1 VVSGGSVGG
10 GTGLGVVRG
19 RYGTVQGVVR
29 VVLGTT
35 PGDSAVV
42 LLCRWVVSTRRAA
55 KQVPTRGWHRVAQ
68 GGTGW
73 HTSWHT

>member
-1 VVSGGSVGG
+1 VVSGGSVGR
-10 GTGLGVVRG
+10 GTGLGVVRV
-19 RYGTVQGVVR
+19 GTVLCQWVVR